1 MSCSRSANALF
12 RSTFLTGDGGEDISC
27 RLESQHLSVTE
38 GFDGSFPAEYV
49 DSFLSDLKCFFIEGL
64 VYPRKHMDNRYI

>member
-1 MSCSRSANALF
+1 MWSQ
-12 RSTFLTGDGGEDISC
+12 DISC

-64 VYPRKHMDNRYI
+64 VYTRKHMDNRYI